1 MSKSFGSYKTIGVC
15 TGSNTEFYRDRARQL
30 RNKNRQKMR
39 NVLANYKVEDFDDEF
54 IEYMQS
60 KRDDFREPTDG
71 TFKLTDKE
79 LKKHRI
85 KGIYSTDNG
94 KIKK

>member
-1 MSKSFGSYKTIGVC
+1 MSKSFGKYKTMGVC

-39 NVLANYKVEDFDDEF
+39 NVLANYNAEDFDDEF
-54 IEYMQS
+54 IEYKQA
-60 KRDDFREPTDG
+60 KRDSWMEPTDG
-71 TFKLTDKE
+71 TFKVTDKV
-79 LKKHRI
+79 LKRYKF
-85 KGIYSTDNG
+85 KGIYSTDVG